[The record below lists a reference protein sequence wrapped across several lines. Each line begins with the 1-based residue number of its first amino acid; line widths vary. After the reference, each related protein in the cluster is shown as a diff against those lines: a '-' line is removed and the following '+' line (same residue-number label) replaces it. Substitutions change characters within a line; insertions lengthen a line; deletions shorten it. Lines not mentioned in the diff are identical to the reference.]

1 MTYTVEQYL
10 EDFDAYTQDSPFE
23 NRIMFEVLVYDDCT
37 GEYTQG
43 VIWGEGINYV
53 RQDLV
58 RLLTDCQVIDEI
70 INVF

>member
-1 MTYTVEQYL
+1 MAYTVKKYL
-10 EDFDAYTQDSPFE
+10 KDWNAYTQGSPFY
-23 NRIMFEVLVYDDCT
+23 NQLKFEVIVYDDCT
-37 GEYTQG
+37 GEYLEG

-53 RQDLV
+53 RDDIA